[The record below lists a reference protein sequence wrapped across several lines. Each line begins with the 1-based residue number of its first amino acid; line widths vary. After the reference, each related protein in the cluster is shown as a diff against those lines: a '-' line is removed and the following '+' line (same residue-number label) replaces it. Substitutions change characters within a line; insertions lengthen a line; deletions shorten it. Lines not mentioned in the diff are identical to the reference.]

1 MTDAARLVVEHQT
14 CTDEAV
20 AHRVEGTGTI
30 KTDDTTENN
39 ASASGTGVGTS
50 TMVVLLLRHRY
61 HP

>member
-20 AHRVEGTGTI
+20 APRVEGTGTI

-39 ASASGTGVGTS
+39 ASASGTGVSS
-50 TMVVLLLRHRY
+50 TMVVVLLRHRY